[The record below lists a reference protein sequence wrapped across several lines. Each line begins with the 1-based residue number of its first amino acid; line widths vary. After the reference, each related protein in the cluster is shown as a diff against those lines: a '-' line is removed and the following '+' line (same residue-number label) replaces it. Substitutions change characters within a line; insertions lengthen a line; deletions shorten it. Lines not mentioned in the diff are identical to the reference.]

1 MVAMDGDHIKIEISD
16 AVKVATGCVGKDGTG
31 RAGGGADEAGGNR
44 YAFQH
49 VRVECAGAAGV

>member
-1 MVAMDGDHIKIEISD
+1 MEGDHIKIEISD
-16 AVKVATGCVGKDGTG
+16 AVKVATGYVGEDGAG
-31 RAGGGADEAGGNR
+31 RVGGGADKAGENR